1 MACGRSQTPPLL
13 PSATEVGAKALGFYS
28 WEEEE
33 RVLHQDSVTV
43 LRLTLQNDLPG
54 SWREPVKQKPVGKAF
69 AMVANKSSN
78 GHSLASECIKSNDG
92 HEEIIKVYLRGRGQE
107 KAKPEESISQLKRD
121 VRYVQEAGTSLKN
134 LREEISNK
142 PENPQGAK
150 SSLQPAQVTLEKQN
164 GVWHPESLHTSSVD
178 QEEDYVGE
186 DAEKMRETAKRLF
199 TRLQETEKRHQSDR
213 KAFEATVSQYRREVE
228 ETTAARGR
236 AEERAAAKEAEVEEL
251 QRLVLGMEKEHQ
263 SLLKKM
269 KESED
274 ELEKLRSLESDR
286 LTEQERSAKLEK
298 EVAMLRE
305 KIHHLDDMLKSQQ
318 RKVRHMIE
326 QLQNSKTVIQAKDA
340 IIQELRE
347 QVAHLT
353 AENLEMHERID
364 HLIEKQ
370 INLGGSSFSSRPRSK
385 SEYVSS
391 KSLAGSLKP
400 KPLPLI
406 RVVET

>member
-1 MACGRSQTPPLL
+1 MACRRSLTPPLL
-13 PSATEVGAKALGFYS
+13 PSAIEAGTEAPGFYS

-43 LRLTLQNDLPG
+43 LRLTLQNDPSG

-69 AMVANKSSN
+69 AMVANKSTNS
-78 GHSLASECIKSNDG
+78 HSLASECIKSNDG

-121 VRYVQEAGTSLKN
+121 VRYVQE
-134 LREEISNK
+134 
-142 PENPQGAK
+142 
-150 SSLQPAQVTLEKQN
+150 VTLEKQN

-186 DAEKMRETAKRLF
+186 DVEKIRETAKRLF
-199 TRLQETEKRHQSDR
+199 TRLQETEKRHQLDR
-213 KAFEATVSQYRREVE
+213 KAFETTVSQYQREVE
-228 ETTAARGR
+228 QNTAARGR

-326 QLQNSKTVIQAKDA
+326 QLQNSKTVIQAKDE

-370 INLGGSSFSSRPRSK
+370 INLGSSSFSSRPRSK

-391 KSLAGSLKP
+391 KSLAGPLKP

>member
-1 MACGRSQTPPLL
+1 MNGRRGWCTLV
-13 PSATEVGAKALGFYS
+13 EVQPDVES
-28 WEEEE
+28 P
-33 RVLHQDSVTV
+33 DSVTV
-43 LRLTLQNDLPG
+43 LRLTLQNDPSG

-69 AMVANKSSN
+69 AMVANKSTNS
-78 GHSLASECIKSNDG
+78 HSLASECIKSNDG

-121 VRYVQEAGTSLKN
+121 VRYVQE
-134 LREEISNK
+134 
-142 PENPQGAK
+142 
-150 SSLQPAQVTLEKQN
+150 VTLEKQN

-186 DAEKMRETAKRLF
+186 DVEKIRETAKRLF
-199 TRLQETEKRHQSDR
+199 TRLQETEKRHQLDR
-213 KAFEATVSQYRREVE
+213 KAFETTVSQYQREVE
-228 ETTAARGR
+228 QNTAARGR

-326 QLQNSKTVIQAKDA
+326 QLQNSKTVIQAKDE

-370 INLGGSSFSSRPRSK
+370 INLGSSSFSSRPRSK

-391 KSLAGSLKP
+391 KSLAGPLKP